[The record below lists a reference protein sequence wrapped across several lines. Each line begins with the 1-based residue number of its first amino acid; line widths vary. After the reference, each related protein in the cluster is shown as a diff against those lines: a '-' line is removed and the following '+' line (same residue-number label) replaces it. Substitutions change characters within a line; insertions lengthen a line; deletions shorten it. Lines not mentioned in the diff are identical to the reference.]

1 MAEAAWLL
9 GISLLFNKG
18 VALACIYILVG
29 KINEMAE

>member
-1 MAEAAWLL
+1 MAEATGLL

-29 KINEMAE
+29 KINETVE